1 MSKTSTL
8 NIAVFGVGALGTL
21 FGSRLSPLANVTLF
35 GNWPEQ
41 VDALRQNGLT
51 VTQSDGSQTHHF
63 LQATNDL
70 NEMHPADIALI
81 LVKSHQ
87 TARAARQAANVLKP
101 AGLAITIQ
109 NGLGNQK
116 KLAEAVGPAR
126 AAIGITAQGATV
138 LGPGQLRHAG
148 NGPTHLALLPGRERQ
163 LEQVTELFNAAG
175 LETTLVDHAD
185 SLVWGKLAI
194 NAGIN
199 PLTALLEV
207 PNGALDED
215 ETLRQIMSAAAIEV
229 AAVAAAQGI
238 ELPYPDAARRTIEVA
253 EATANNRSS
262 MLQDISRGTPT
273 EIEAISGAVVR
284 YGQRLGVATP
294 VNNFLWQMVNDKEA
308 GHLTQDTRAL
318 LLEHFKTPTY

>member
-1 MSKTSTL
+1 MGKSSTL
-8 NIAVFGVGALGTL
+8 NIAIFGVGALGTL

-51 VTQSDGSQTHHF
+51 VTQPDGSQTHQF
-63 LQATNDL
+63 LRATNDL
-70 NEMHPADIALI
+70 NEMHPADVALI

-87 TARAARQAANVLKP
+87 TARAARQAANILKP

-116 KLAEAVGPAR
+116 KLAEAVGSAR
-126 AAIGITAQGATV
+126 AAIGVTAQGATV

-148 NGPTHLALLPGRERQ
+148 NGPTHLALLPGQERK
-163 LEQVTELFNAAG
+163 LEQVAELFNAAG
-175 LETTLVDHAD
+175 LDTTLVDNAD

-207 PNGALDED
+207 PNGVLDED
-215 ETLRQIMSAAAIEV
+215 ETLRQVMSAAAIEV

-284 YGQRLGVATP
+284 YGQWLGVATP
-294 VNNFLWQMVNDKEA
+294 VNNILWQMVNDKEA

-318 LLEHFKTPTY
+318 LLEHFRTPTH

>member
-1 MSKTSTL
+1 
-8 NIAVFGVGALGTL
+8 
-21 FGSRLSPLANVTLF
+21 
-35 GNWPEQ
+35 
-41 VDALRQNGLT
+41 LT

-63 LQATNDL
+63 LRATNDL

-87 TARAARQAANVLKP
+87 TARAARQAANILKP
-101 AGLAITIQ
+101 DGLAITIQ
-109 NGLGNQK
+109 NGLGNQE

-126 AAIGITAQGATV
+126 AAIGVTAQGATV

-148 NGPTHLALLPGRERQ
+148 NGPTHLALLPGRERK
-163 LEQVTELFNAAG
+163 LEQVAELFNAAG
-175 LETTLVDHAD
+175 LDTTLVDHAD

-207 PNGALDED
+207 PNGALNED
-215 ETLRQIMSAAAIEV
+215 ETLQQIMSASAIEV

-284 YGQRLGVATP
+284 YGQRLGVPTP

-308 GHLTQDTRAL
+308 RHVTQDTRAL